1 MVEHVEK
8 VVKPLAAAA
17 KMPVKIELDCHNSA
31 EYVLCDETLISGAL
45 LNLISNAIKYG
56 QNDAGVRVRISSSNE
71 EIQFEVQNSGPVIPQ
86 DELEQLFERFYRP
99 ARSESIPGWGL
110 GLSFVRRILQQHGG
124 RVHVSSNETTGT
136 TFAFTLPR
144 GACAVTEVAP

>member
-1 MVEHVEK
+1 MVELVEK
-8 VVKPLAAAA
+8 VVKPLAASA
-17 KMPVKIELDCHNSA
+17 KVPIKVELDLED
-31 EYVLCDETLISGAL
+31 EYVLCDEALIAGAL
-45 LNLISNAIKYG
+45 LNLVSNAIKYG
-56 QNDAGVRVRISSSNE
+56 ESDSGVRVKISSSDE

-110 GLSFVRRILQQHGG
+110 GLSFVRRISQQHGG
-124 RVHVSSNETTGT
+124 RVHVSSDETTGT